1 MDELQEMREQLA
13 ALKEKLNKQEI
24 VNEKNL
30 RKLMFRKALRFKV
43 FMWVGILLI
52 ATLTVALWIMNF
64 AWFDGTHT
72 DFELIWGTITTAI
85 MLTMLIIGISII
97 KLRDIRSGNLQTV
110 KEQIRKMSTPLVERN
125 YRIVY
130 GVFSIMVIVLLLS
143 YRYDNGRFEFEL
155 YEKVIF
161 VLLLVL
167 TLLNLFFP
175 EWQRK
180 LGEWIAKRMGIKK
193 RPTEWEEYLNHIE
206 EMSELDEENDK
217 AESETKNRK
226 VKTNSRK

>member
-52 ATLTVALWIMNF
+52 ATPTVALWIMNF
-64 AWFDGTHT
+64 AWFEGTHT

-85 MLTMLIIGISII
+85 MLTMLIIGTSII
-97 KLRDIRSGNLQTV
+97 KIKDIRSGNLQTV
-110 KEQIRKMSTPLVERN
+110 KEQIRKMSTPLVERK
-125 YRIVY
+125 YRIVH
-130 GVFSIMVIVLLLS
+130 GVFSIMVIVLLLVDN
-143 YRYDNGRFEFEL
+143 YNNGRFEFEL

-180 LGEWIAKRMGIKK
+180 LGEWIRKKTGGKK
-193 RPTEWEEYLNHIE
+193 RTTEWDEYVRQIE
-206 EMSELDEENDK
+206 EMTDLDEENDK
-217 AESETKNRK
+217 AESERED
-226 VKTNSRK
+226 

>member
-1 MDELQEMREQLA
+1 MDELQEMREQMA

-52 ATLTVALWIMNF
+52 ATPTVALWIMNF

-72 DFELIWGTITTAI
+72 DFQLVWGTIATAI
-85 MLTMLIIGISII
+85 MLTMLIIGTSIVKI
-97 KLRDIRSGNLQTV
+97 KDIRSGNLQTV
-110 KEQIRKMSTPLVERN
+110 KEQILKMNSPFKERKD
-125 YRIVY
+125 RIVWN
-130 GVFSIMVIVLLLS
+130 VFSIMVIVLLLVDN
-143 YRYDNGRFEFEL
+143 YNNGRFEFEL
-155 YEKVIF
+155 YEKVVF

-167 TLLNLFFP
+167 TPLNLFFP

-180 LGEWIAKRMGIKK
+180 LGEWMNKK
-193 RPTEWEEYLNHIE
+193 IGRKNHTTEWEEYIRQIE

-217 AESETKNRK
+217 VESETKN
-226 VKTNSRK
+226 

>member
-1 MDELQEMREQLA
+1 MDELQEMREQMA

-52 ATLTVALWIMNF
+52 ATPTVALWIMNF

-72 DFELIWGTITTAI
+72 DFQLIWETITTAI
-85 MLTMLIIGISII
+85 MLIMLIIGTSII
-97 KLRDIRSGNLQTV
+97 KLRDIRYGNLQTV
-110 KEQIRKMSTPLVERN
+110 KEQIRKMSTPLVEKK

-180 LGEWIAKRMGIKK
+180 LGEWIAKKMGIKK
-193 RPTEWEEYLNHIE
+193 RPTEWEEYIRQIE
-206 EMSELDEENDK
+206 EMSDLDEEK
-217 AESETKNRK
+217 EETEK
-226 VKTNSRK
+226 

>member
-1 MDELQEMREQLA
+1 MNELQEMREQMA

-43 FMWVGILLI
+43 FVWVGILLI
-52 ATLTVALWIMNF
+52 ATPTVALWIMNF

-72 DFELIWGTITTAI
+72 DFQLIWETITTAI
-85 MLTMLIIGISII
+85 MLALLIIGTSIVKI
-97 KLRDIRSGNLQTV
+97 KDIRSGNLQTV
-110 KEQIRKMSTPLVERN
+110 KEQIRKMSTPLVERK
-125 YRIVY
+125 YRIVH
-130 GVFSIMVIVLLLS
+130 GVFSIMVIVLLLVDN
-143 YRYDNGRFEFEL
+143 YNNGRFEFEL

-175 EWQRK
+175 EWQRRF
-180 LGEWIAKRMGIKK
+180 GEWIAKKMGIKK
-193 RPTEWEEYLNHIE
+193 RPTEWEEYIRQIE
-206 EMSELDEENDK
+206 EMSDLDEENDK
-217 AESETKNRK
+217 EEKGL
-226 VKTNSRK
+226 

>member
-13 ALKEKLNKQEI
+13 ALKEKLSKQEI

-52 ATLTVALWIMNF
+52 ATPTIALWIMNF

-72 DFELIWGTITTAI
+72 DFQLIWGTITTAI
-85 MLTMLIIGISII
+85 MLTMLIIGTSII
-97 KLRDIRSGNLQTV
+97 KIKDIRSGNLQTV
-110 KEQIRKMSTPLVERN
+110 KEQIRKMNTPIEERKD
-125 YRIVY
+125 RIVWN
-130 GVFSIMVIVLLLS
+130 VFSIMVIVLLLVDN
-143 YRYDNGRFEFEL
+143 YNNGRFEFDL

-161 VLLLVL
+161 VLFLVL
-167 TLLNLFFP
+167 TLLNLFFSG
-175 EWQRK
+175 WQRK
-180 LGEWIAKRMGIKK
+180 LGEWMNKKIGRKK
-193 RPTEWEEYLNHIE
+193 RTTEWEEYINQIE

-217 AESETKNRK
+217 AEKGL
-226 VKTNSRK
+226 

>member
-52 ATLTVALWIMNF
+52 ATPTVALWIMNF
-64 AWFDGTHT
+64 AWFEGTHT
-72 DFELIWGTITTAI
+72 DFQLIWETITTAI
-85 MLTMLIIGISII
+85 MLAMLIIGTSII

-110 KEQIRKMSTPLVERN
+110 KEQIRKMSTPLVEKK

-130 GVFSIMVIVLLLS
+130 GVFCIMVIVLLLS

-155 YEKVIF
+155 YETVLF

-175 EWQRK
+175 EWQRRF
-180 LGEWIAKRMGIKK
+180 GEWIAKKMGIKK
-193 RPTEWEEYLNHIE
+193 RPTEWEEYIRQIE
-206 EMSELDEENDK
+206 EMSDLDEENDK
-217 AESETKNRK
+217 EEKGL
-226 VKTNSRK
+226 

>member
-43 FMWVGILLI
+43 FMWIGILLI
-52 ATLTVALWIMNF
+52 ATPTVALWIMNF
-64 AWFDGTHT
+64 AWFEGTHT
-72 DFELIWGTITTAI
+72 DFELIWGTIATAI

-110 KEQIRKMSTPLVERN
+110 KEQILKMNSPFEERKD
-125 YRIVY
+125 RIVWN
-130 GVFSIMVIVLLLS
+130 VFSIMVIVLLLVDN
-143 YRYDNGRFEFEL
+143 YNNGRFEFDL

-161 VLLLVL
+161 VLFLVL

-175 EWQRK
+175 GGQRRF
-180 LGEWIAKRMGIKK
+180 GEWIAKRMGIKK
-193 RPTEWEEYLNHIE
+193 RPTEWDEYIRQIE
-206 EMSELDEENDK
+206 EMSELDEEK
-217 AESETKNRK
+217 E
-226 VKTNSRK
+226 KTEN

>member
-24 VNEKNL
+24 INEKNL
-30 RKLMFRKALRFKV
+30 RKLMFRKALRFKI
-43 FMWVGILLI
+43 FMWIGILFI
-52 ATLTVALWIMNF
+52 ATPTVALWIMNF
-64 AWFDGTHT
+64 AWFEGTHT
-72 DFELIWGTITTAI
+72 DFELIWGTIATAI

-110 KEQIRKMSTPLVERN
+110 KEQIRKMSTPVVERK

-130 GVFSIMVIVLLLS
+130 GVFCIMVIVLLLVDNYS
-143 YRYDNGRFEFEL
+143 NGRFEFDVF
-155 YEKVIF
+155 EKVVF

-180 LGEWIAKRMGIKK
+180 LGEWINKKIGRKK
-193 RPTEWEEYLNHIE
+193 RTTEWEEYIRQIE
-206 EMSELDEENDK
+206 EMSELEEEK
-217 AESETKNRK
+217 E
-226 VKTNSRK
+226 KTER

>member
-1 MDELQEMREQLA
+1 MDKLQEMREQLA

-24 VNEKNL
+24 INEKNL
-30 RKLMFRKALRFKV
+30 RKLMFRKALRFKI

-52 ATLTVALWIMNF
+52 ATPTVALWIMNF
-64 AWFDGTHT
+64 AWFEGTHT
-72 DFELIWGTITTAI
+72 DFELIWGTIATAI
-85 MLTMLIIGISII
+85 MLTMLIIGTSII

-110 KEQIRKMSTPLVERN
+110 KEQIRKMNTPMVERK
-125 YRIVY
+125 YRIVWN
-130 GVFSIMVIVLLLS
+130 VFSIMVIVLLLS

-155 YEKVIF
+155 YETVLF

-180 LGEWIAKRMGIKK
+180 LGEWMNKKIGRKK
-193 RPTEWEEYLNHIE
+193 RTTEWEEYINQIE
-206 EMSELDEENDK
+206 EMSELDEEK
-217 AESETKNRK
+217 E
-226 VKTNSRK
+226 KTEN

>member
-13 ALKEKLNKQEI
+13 ALKEKLSKQEI

-52 ATLTVALWIMNF
+52 ATPTVALWIMNF
-64 AWFDGTHT
+64 AWFEGTHT
-72 DFELIWGTITTAI
+72 DFQLIWETITTAI
-85 MLTMLIIGISII
+85 MLAMLIIGTSII
-97 KLRDIRSGNLQTV
+97 KLRDIRYGNLQTV
-110 KEQIRKMSTPLVERN
+110 KEQIRKMSTPLVERK
-125 YRIVY
+125 YRIVSN
-130 GVFSIMVIVLLLS
+130 VFSIMVIVLLLS

-155 YEKVIF
+155 YETVLF

-180 LGEWIAKRMGIKK
+180 LGEWINNKTGRKK
-193 RPTEWEEYLNHIE
+193 RTTEWEEYLNQIE
-206 EMSELDEENDK
+206 EMSELDEEK
-217 AESETKNRK
+217 EETEQ
-226 VKTNSRK
+226 

>member
-1 MDELQEMREQLA
+1 MDELQEMREQLT

-43 FMWVGILLI
+43 FVWVGILLI
-52 ATLTVALWIMNF
+52 ATPTIALWIMNF

-72 DFELIWGTITTAI
+72 DFQLIWGTITTAI
-85 MLTMLIIGISII
+85 ILTMLIIGTSII

-110 KEQIRKMSTPLVERN
+110 KEQIRKMSTPLVEKK

-130 GVFSIMVIVLLLS
+130 RVFSIMVIVLLLVDN
-143 YRYDNGRFEFEL
+143 YNNGRFEFEL
-155 YEKVIF
+155 YEKVFF

-175 EWQRK
+175 EWQRRF
-180 LGEWIAKRMGIKK
+180 GEWIVKRMGIKK
-193 RPTEWEEYLNHIE
+193 RPTEWEEYINQIE

-217 AESETKNRK
+217 EEKGL
-226 VKTNSRK
+226 

>member
-1 MDELQEMREQLA
+1 MDELQEMREQMA

-30 RKLMFRKALRFKV
+30 RKLMFRKALRLKV

-52 ATLTVALWIMNF
+52 ATPTVALWIMNF

-72 DFELIWGTITTAI
+72 DFQLIWETITTAI
-85 MLTMLIIGISII
+85 MLIMLIIGTSII
-97 KLRDIRSGNLQTV
+97 KLRDIRYGNLQTV
-110 KEQIRKMSTPLVERN
+110 KEQIRKMSTPLVEKK

-180 LGEWIAKRMGIKK
+180 LGEWIAKKMGIKK
-193 RPTEWEEYLNHIE
+193 RPTEWEEYIRQIE

-217 AESETKNRK
+217 EEKGL
-226 VKTNSRK
+226 

>member
-24 VNEKNL
+24 INEKNL
-30 RKLMFRKALRFKV
+30 RKLMLRKALRFKI
-43 FMWVGILLI
+43 FMWIGILLI
-52 ATLTVALWIMNF
+52 ATPTVALWIMNF
-64 AWFDGTHT
+64 VWFEGTHT

-85 MLTMLIIGISII
+85 MLTMLIIGTSII

-110 KEQIRKMSTPLVERN
+110 KEQIRKMNTPMVERK

-130 GVFSIMVIVLLLS
+130 GVFCIMVIVLLLVDN
-143 YRYDNGRFEFEL
+143 YNNGRFEFEL
-155 YEKVIF
+155 YEKVVF

-167 TLLNLFFP
+167 TLLTFFFP

-180 LGEWIAKRMGIKK
+180 LGEWINKKTGRKK
-193 RPTEWEEYLNHIE
+193 RTTEWEEYINQIE

-217 AESETKNRK
+217 AESETEK
-226 VKTNSRK
+226 

>member
-30 RKLMFRKALRFKV
+30 RKLIFRKALRFKV
-43 FMWVGILLI
+43 FMWVGILFI
-52 ATLTVALWIMNF
+52 ATPTVALWIMNF
-64 AWFDGTHT
+64 AWFEGTHT
-72 DFELIWGTITTAI
+72 TDFQLIWGTITTAI
-85 MLTMLIIGISII
+85 MLTMLIIGTSIVKI
-97 KLRDIRSGNLQTV
+97 KDIRSGNLQTV
-110 KEQIRKMSTPLVERN
+110 KEQIRKMSTPLVHRKS
-125 YRIVY
+125 RIVG
-130 GVFSIMVIVLLLS
+130 GVFSIMVIVLLLVDN
-143 YRYDNGRFEFEL
+143 YNNGRFEFEL

-180 LGEWIAKRMGIKK
+180 LGEWINKKTGRKK
-193 RPTEWEEYLNHIE
+193 RTTEWEEYINQIE
-206 EMSELDEENDK
+206 EMTEDDEGKE
-217 AESETKNRK
+217 ETEK
-226 VKTNSRK
+226 

>member
-52 ATLTVALWIMNF
+52 ATPTVALWIMNF
-64 AWFDGTHT
+64 AWFEGTHT
-72 DFELIWGTITTAI
+72 DFQLILGTIATAI
-85 MLTMLIIGISII
+85 MLTMLIIGTSII
-97 KLRDIRSGNLQTV
+97 KIKDIRSGNLQTV
-110 KEQIRKMSTPLVERN
+110 KEQIRKMNTPVVEKR
-125 YRIVY
+125 YRIVWN
-130 GVFSIMVIVLLLS
+130 VFSIMVIVLLLEDN
-143 YRYDNGRFEFEL
+143 YNNGRFEFEL

-167 TLLNLFFP
+167 TLLNLLFP

-193 RPTEWEEYLNHIE
+193 RPTEWDEYIRQIE
-206 EMSELDEENDK
+206 EMSDLDDENDK
-217 AESETKNRK
+217 EEKGL
-226 VKTNSRK
+226 

>member
-24 VNEKNL
+24 INEKNL
-30 RKLMFRKALRFKV
+30 RKLMFRKALRFKI
-43 FMWVGILLI
+43 FMWIGILLS
-52 ATLTVALWIMNF
+52 ATPTVALWIMNF
-64 AWFDGTHT
+64 AWFEGTHT
-72 DFELIWGTITTAI
+72 DFELIWGTIATAI
-85 MLTMLIIGISII
+85 MLTMLIIGTSII

-110 KEQIRKMSTPLVERN
+110 KEQIRKMSTPLVERK

-130 GVFSIMVIVLLLS
+130 GVFCIMVIVLLLVDNYS
-143 YRYDNGRFEFEL
+143 NGRFDFDVH
-155 YEKVIF
+155 EKVVF

-180 LGEWIAKRMGIKK
+180 LGEWMNKKIGRKK
-193 RPTEWEEYLNHIE
+193 RTTEWDEYIRQIE
-206 EMSELDEENDK
+206 EMSDLDEEK
-217 AESETKNRK
+217 EETEK
-226 VKTNSRK
+226 

>member
-1 MDELQEMREQLA
+1 MDELQEMREQMA

-43 FMWVGILLI
+43 FVWVGILLI
-52 ATLTVALWIMNF
+52 ATPTVALWIMNF

-72 DFELIWGTITTAI
+72 DFQLIWVTITTAI
-85 MLTMLIIGISII
+85 ILTMLIIGTSII

-110 KEQIRKMSTPLVERN
+110 KEQIRKMSTPLVEKK

-130 GVFSIMVIVLLLS
+130 GVFSIMVIVLFLS

-167 TLLNLFFP
+167 TLLNLFLP

-193 RPTEWEEYLNHIE
+193 RPTEWEEYINQIE
-206 EMSELDEENDK
+206 EMSDLDEENDK
-217 AESETKNRK
+217 EEKGL
-226 VKTNSRK
+226 

>member
-24 VNEKNL
+24 INEKNL
-30 RKLMFRKALRFKV
+30 RKLMFRKALRFKI
-43 FMWVGILLI
+43 FMWIGILLM
-52 ATLTVALWIMNF
+52 ATPTVALWIMNF
-64 AWFDGTHT
+64 AWFEGTHT
-72 DFELIWGTITTAI
+72 DFELIWGTIATAI
-85 MLTMLIIGISII
+85 MLTMLIIGTSII

-110 KEQIRKMSTPLVERN
+110 KEQIRKMNTPMVERK
-125 YRIVY
+125 YRIVWN
-130 GVFSIMVIVLLLS
+130 VFSIMVIVLLLS

-155 YEKVIF
+155 YETVLF

-180 LGEWIAKRMGIKK
+180 LGEWINKKIGRKK
-193 RPTEWEEYLNHIE
+193 RTTEWEEYLRQIE
-206 EMSELDEENDK
+206 EMSELDEEK
-217 AESETKNRK
+217 E
-226 VKTNSRK
+226 KTEN

>member
-24 VNEKNL
+24 INEKNL
-30 RKLMFRKALRFKV
+30 RKLMFRKVLRFKI
-43 FMWVGILLI
+43 FMWIGILLI
-52 ATLTVALWIMNF
+52 ASPTVALWIMNF
-64 AWFDGTHT
+64 AWFEGTHT
-72 DFELIWGTITTAI
+72 DFELIWGTIATAI
-85 MLTMLIIGISII
+85 MLTVLIIGTSII

-110 KEQIRKMSTPLVERN
+110 KEQIRKMNIPMVERK

-130 GVFSIMVIVLLLS
+130 GVFSIMVIVLLLVDN
-143 YRYDNGRFEFEL
+143 YNNGRFEFEL

-180 LGEWIAKRMGIKK
+180 LGEWMNKKIGRKK
-193 RPTEWEEYLNHIE
+193 RATEWDEYIRQIE
-206 EMSELDEENDK
+206 EMSDLDEEK
-217 AESETKNRK
+217 EETEK
-226 VKTNSRK
+226 

>member
-1 MDELQEMREQLA
+1 MDELQEMREQMA

-43 FMWVGILLI
+43 FMCVGILLI
-52 ATLTVALWIMNF
+52 ATPTVVLWIMNF

-72 DFELIWGTITTAI
+72 DFQLIWVTITSAI
-85 MLTMLIIGISII
+85 LLAMLIIGTSII

-110 KEQIRKMSTPLVERN
+110 KEQILKMSTPFEERKD
-125 YRIVY
+125 RIVWN
-130 GVFSIMVIVLLLS
+130 VFSIMVIVLFLS

-167 TLLNLFFP
+167 TFLNLFFP
-175 EWQRK
+175 EWQRRF
-180 LGEWIAKRMGIKK
+180 GEWIAKRMGIKK
-193 RPTEWEEYLNHIE
+193 RPTEWEEYINQIE

-217 AESETKNRK
+217 EETETK
-226 VKTNSRK
+226 KTEK

>member
-24 VNEKNL
+24 INEKNL

-52 ATLTVALWIMNF
+52 ATPTVALWIMNF

-72 DFELIWGTITTAI
+72 DFELIWVTITTAI
-85 MLTMLIIGISII
+85 LLTMLIIGTSII
-97 KLRDIRSGNLQTV
+97 KLRDIRYGNLQTV
-110 KEQIRKMSTPLVERN
+110 KEQIRKMTTPMVERT

-130 GVFSIMVIVLLLS
+130 GVFCIMVIVLFLS

-175 EWQRK
+175 KWQRK
-180 LGEWIAKRMGIKK
+180 LGEWMNKKIGRKK
-193 RPTEWEEYLNHIE
+193 RTTEWEEYINQIE
-206 EMSELDEENDK
+206 EMSELDEGKE
-217 AESETKNRK
+217 ETEK
-226 VKTNSRK
+226 

>member
-30 RKLMFRKALRFKV
+30 RKLMFRKALRFKI
-43 FMWVGILLI
+43 FMWIGILLI
-52 ATLTVALWIMNF
+52 ATPTVALWIMNF
-64 AWFDGTHT
+64 AWFEGTHT
-72 DFELIWGTITTAI
+72 DFELIWETITTAI
-85 MLTMLIIGISII
+85 ILTMLIIGTSII
-97 KLRDIRSGNLQTV
+97 KLRDIRYGNLQTV
-110 KEQIRKMSTPLVERN
+110 KEQIRKMSTPLVERK
-125 YRIVY
+125 YRIMSN
-130 GVFSIMVIVLLLS
+130 VFSIMVIVLLLS

-155 YEKVIF
+155 YETVLF

-180 LGEWIAKRMGIKK
+180 LGEWMNKKIGRKK
-193 RPTEWEEYLNHIE
+193 RTTEWEEYLNQIE

-217 AESETKNRK
+217 AESERED
-226 VKTNSRK
+226 

>member
-64 AWFDGTHT
+64 AWFDGIHT
-72 DFELIWGTITTAI
+72 DFQLIWGTITTAI
-85 MLTMLIIGISII
+85 MLTMLIIGTSII
-97 KLRDIRSGNLQTV
+97 KIKDIRSGNLQTV
-110 KEQIRKMSTPLVERN
+110 KEQIRKMSTPMVERK

-130 GVFSIMVIVLLLS
+130 GVFCIMVIVLLLVDN
-143 YRYDNGRFEFEL
+143 YNNGRFEFEL

-175 EWQRK
+175 EWQWK
-180 LGEWIAKRMGIKK
+180 LGEWINKKTGRKK
-193 RPTEWEEYLNHIE
+193 RTTEWEEYINQIE
-206 EMSELDEENDK
+206 EMSELDEKNDDEEK
-217 AESETKNRK
+217 GL
-226 VKTNSRK
+226 

>member
-24 VNEKNL
+24 INEKNL
-30 RKLMFRKALRFKV
+30 RKLMFRKALRFKI

-52 ATLTVALWIMNF
+52 ATPTVALWIMNF
-64 AWFDGTHT
+64 AWFEGTHT
-72 DFELIWGTITTAI
+72 DFELIWETITTSI
-85 MLTMLIIGISII
+85 MLTMLIIGTSII

-110 KEQIRKMSTPLVERN
+110 KEQIRKMNTPMVERK
-125 YRIVY
+125 YRIVWN
-130 GVFSIMVIVLLLS
+130 VFSIMVIVLLLS

-155 YEKVIF
+155 YETVLV

-180 LGEWIAKRMGIKK
+180 LGEWMNKKIGRKK
-193 RPTEWEEYLNHIE
+193 RTTEWEEYINQIE
-206 EMSELDEENDK
+206 EMSELDEEK
-217 AESETKNRK
+217 E
-226 VKTNSRK
+226 KTEN

>member
-1 MDELQEMREQLA
+1 
-13 ALKEKLNKQEI
+13 
-24 VNEKNL
+24 
-30 RKLMFRKALRFKV
+30 
-43 FMWVGILLI
+43 MWIGILLM
-52 ATLTVALWIMNF
+52 ATPTVALWIMNF
-64 AWFDGTHT
+64 AWFEGTHT

-110 KEQIRKMSTPLVERN
+110 KEQIRKMNTPMVERK

-130 GVFSIMVIVLLLS
+130 GVFCIMVIVLLVV
-143 YRYDNGRFEFEL
+143 DNDINGRFDFDVH
-155 YEKVIF
+155 EKVVF

-180 LGEWIAKRMGIKK
+180 LGEWINKKIGRKK
-193 RPTEWEEYLNHIE
+193 RTTEWDEYIRQIE
-206 EMSELDEENDK
+206 EMSELDEEDK
-217 AESETKNRK
+217 AEKGDL
-226 VKTNSRK
+226 

>member
-52 ATLTVALWIMNF
+52 ATPMVALWIMNF
-64 AWFDGTHT
+64 AWFEGTHT
-72 DFELIWGTITTAI
+72 DFQLILGTIATAI
-85 MLTMLIIGISII
+85 MLTMLIIGTSIVKI
-97 KLRDIRSGNLQTV
+97 KDIRSGNLQTV
-110 KEQIRKMSTPLVERN
+110 KEQIRKMNTPIEERKD
-125 YRIVY
+125 RIVWN
-130 GVFSIMVIVLLLS
+130 VFSIMVIVLLLS

-155 YEKVIF
+155 YETVLF

-180 LGEWIAKRMGIKK
+180 LCEWINKKTGRKK
-193 RPTEWEEYLNHIE
+193 RTTEWEEYINQIE
-206 EMSELDEENDK
+206 EMSELDEEK
-217 AESETKNRK
+217 E
-226 VKTNSRK
+226 KTEN

>member
-52 ATLTVALWIMNF
+52 ATPTVALWIMNF
-64 AWFDGTHT
+64 AWFEGTHT
-72 DFELIWGTITTAI
+72 DFQLIWGTIATAI
-85 MLTMLIIGISII
+85 MLTMLIIGTSII
-97 KLRDIRSGNLQTV
+97 KIKDIRSGNLQTV
-110 KEQIRKMSTPLVERN
+110 KEQIRKMNTPVVEKR
-125 YRIVY
+125 YRIVWN
-130 GVFSIMVIVLLLS
+130 VFSIMVIVLLLEDN
-143 YRYDNGRFEFEL
+143 YNNGRFEFEL
-155 YEKVIF
+155 YEKVFF

-167 TLLNLFFP
+167 TLLNLLFP

-193 RPTEWEEYLNHIE
+193 RPTEWDEYIRQIE
-206 EMSELDEENDK
+206 EMSDLDEENDK
-217 AESETKNRK
+217 EESETKN
-226 VKTNSRK
+226 

>member
-24 VNEKNL
+24 INEKNL
-30 RKLMFRKALRFKV
+30 RKLMFRKVLRFKI
-43 FMWVGILLI
+43 FMWIGILLI
-52 ATLTVALWIMNF
+52 ASPTVALWIMNF
-64 AWFDGTHT
+64 AWFEGTHT
-72 DFELIWGTITTAI
+72 DFELIWETITTAI
-85 MLTMLIIGISII
+85 ILTMLIIGTSII
-97 KLRDIRSGNLQTV
+97 KLRDIRYGNLQTV
-110 KEQIRKMSTPLVERN
+110 KEQIRKMTTPMVERT

-130 GVFSIMVIVLLLS
+130 GVFCIMVIVLFLS

-175 EWQRK
+175 KWQRK
-180 LGEWIAKRMGIKK
+180 LGEWMNKKIGRKK
-193 RPTEWEEYLNHIE
+193 RTTEWEEYINQIE
-206 EMSELDEENDK
+206 EMSELDEEK
-217 AESETKNRK
+217 EETEK
-226 VKTNSRK
+226 